1 MDERNQALG
10 GRGESSWLMCG
21 SLEPAS
27 NAANQLQS
35 ILLSL
40 QQSHML
46 TGVQSTCTELRSSV
60 TMHSLI

>member
-10 GRGESSWLMCG
+10 GRGESSWLTFG

-46 TGVQSTCTELRSSV
+46 TGVQSTCIEL
-60 TMHSLI
+60 L